1 MSNKFC
7 LFLLCCFSFSV
18 FAQTELPS
26 FFSDGM
32 VLQQNDNISIW
43 GKDNPNVTISVSA
56 SWGEENSTRSDNV
69 GNWRTTIKT
78 PPAGGPYTVHIAGS
92 EIIKLENVLIGEVW
106 ICSGQSNM
114 EMPVKGYNSQPI
126 IGSNEAILNSRNNQ
140 IRLFDTKRNTSL
152 TPLDNITGEWQEAKP
167 STVGN
172 FSATAYYFGKKLN
185 DILDVPIG
193 LIHTSWGGSKAEA
206 WMDAQSLTVFEEI
219 TLPDEIPERQKQHAP
234 TLLYNAMLHPFVG
247 YQIKGVIWYQGE
259 SNRLK
264 PKQYTSLFPAMIE
277 LWRDKWQQGSFPFYF
292 AQIAPFDYG
301 KRPNDG
307 NSAYLREAQL
317 YTMQTVENTG
327 MAVTMDIGEC
337 KNIHPGE
344 KEKVGDR
351 LAYWALAKD
360 YGIDGIAYTGPIY
373 REMAITDEREIKLSF
388 DYAPNGFATF
398 EQELRGFEIAGEV
411 EVFHP
416 AEAKI
421 NRDKTITVWSEH
433 VVEPVAVRYAFE
445 NCVNGTLFNTE
456 GLPASSF
463 RTDDWEVSE

>member
-1 MSNKFC
+1 MIYKPI
-7 LFLLCCFSFSV
+7 LLLIIFLRISV
-18 FAQTELPS
+18 FTQTSLPS

-32 VLQQNDNISIW
+32 VLQQNENAAIW
-43 GKDNPNVTISVSA
+43 GTDNANVTVSLSA
-56 SWGEENSTRSDNV
+56 SWGEEISTRSDNS
-69 GNWRTTIKT
+69 GKWKTTINT
-78 PPAGGPYTVHIAGS
+78 PSAGGPYTLNITGS
-92 EIIKLENVLIGEVW
+92 EDVKLDNILIGEVW

-172 FSATAYYFGKKLN
+172 FSATAYYFGKKLS

-206 WMDAQSLTVFEEI
+206 WMDAQSLSVFEEI
-219 TLPDEIPERQKQHAP
+219 TLPDEIPERQKQHTP

-277 LWRDKWQQGSFPFYF
+277 LWRNKWQQGNFPFYF
-292 AQIAPFDYG
+292 AQIAPFDYSQ
-301 KRPNDG
+301 RPDDG
-307 NSAYLREAQL
+307 NSAFLREAQL
-317 YTMQTVENTG
+317 YAMQTVENTG

-337 KNIHPGE
+337 NNIHPGD
-344 KEKVGDR
+344 KEKVGNR

-360 YGIDGIAYTGPIY
+360 YGFDGIAYSGPVY
-373 REMAITDEREIKLSF
+373 REMEVTDGKEIELLF
-388 DYAPNGFATF
+388 DHAPNGFSSF
-398 EQELRGFEIAGEV
+398 GQKLSGFEIAGEDK
-411 EVFHP
+411 VFHP